1 MPEDLKTLKKKVN
14 QALASKDFETAK
26 DALNEILEQTPED
39 DVAWNNRGI
48 VLSKLGKPKNAI
60 LSFDKALEIN
70 PKVPQ
75 VWYGKG
81 SVLMTLE
88 KYRYALG
95 CFYKVLDLESGN
107 KKAEEKFVECLAK
120 LRGEATAKPAE
131 EKKPEPA
138 KPAQEEEEAEEPSD
152 EFEEPKN
159 MKSQMGHQTLET
171 EVSKKPEPPA
181 KKKESPKTL
190 IRDEDQEY
198 TLPEL
203 EAEDMT
209 DVKSTEPVKEAAAPP
224 KKDVSWEEEEE
235 KPAPEPAKP
244 KTMKTINCK
253 CGNPIEVDT
262 SQKPV
267 KFQCSKCG
275 RTGTLGGKKK

>member
-1 MPEDLKTLKKKVN
+1 MSEDLKTLKKKVN

-26 DALNEILEQTPED
+26 DALNQILEQTPED

-60 LSFDKALEIN
+60 LSFDKALELN

-95 CFYKVLDLESGN
+95 CFYKVLDLDPAN
-107 KKAEEKFVECLAK
+107 KKAEEKFMECLAK
-120 LRGEATAKPAE
+120 LRAEGPAKTAE

-138 KPAQEEEEAEEPSD
+138 KPTQEEEEAEEPSD
-152 EFEEPKN
+152 EFEEPK
-159 MKSQMGHQTLET
+159 
-171 EVSKKPEPPA
+171 KPEPT
-181 KKKESPKTL
+181 KKKEPTKGL
-190 IRDEDQEY
+190 IRDDDQEY

-203 EAEDMT
+203 ETEDTAE
-209 DVKSTEPVKEAAAPP
+209 VKTTEPVKEEPTP

-235 KPAPEPAKP
+235 KPAPDKP
-244 KTMKTINCK
+244 KTMKTITCK

-262 SQKPV
+262 SMKPV

>member
-26 DALNEILEQTPED
+26 DSLNQILEQTPED

-60 LSFDKALEIN
+60 LSFDKALELN

-95 CFYKVLDLESGN
+95 CFYKVIDLEPGN
-107 KKAEEKFVECLAK
+107 KKAEEKFTECLAR
-120 LRGEATAKPAE
+120 LRGEAQAKPAE

-138 KPAQEEEEAEEPSD
+138 KPVAEEEEEAEEPSD
-152 EFEEPKN
+152 EFEEPK
-159 MKSQMGHQTLET
+159 KA
-171 EVSKKPEPPA
+171 PA
-181 KKKESPKTL
+181 QPAEAPKKKESPKTL

-209 DVKSTEPVKEAAAPP
+209 GIKETEPVKEAAPP
-224 KKDVSWEEEEE
+224 KKEVSWEEEEE
-235 KPAPEPAKP
+235 EEKPAAPEPAKP
-244 KTMKTINCK
+244 KTLKTIACK
-253 CGNPIEVDT
+253 CGNPIEIDT

-267 KFQCSKCG
+267 KFKCVKCG
-275 RTGTLGGKKK
+275 RTGTIGGKKK